1 MAELDDIVGRL
12 FGKLDGLGIAK
23 STIVLFTTDNGVEI
37 FSWPDG
43 GNIPFRGEKGTT
55 WEGGFPVPAF
65 VRWPGVIKPEPVVNA
80 VMSHEDWLPTF
91 LAAAGVPDIKQQLL
105 RGYKVGDKTFKN
117 HLDGYNFMPFFKGET
132 AKAPRREVFYFDD
145 NASLN
150 AMRYDDWKINFK
162 WTEGNLFT
170 GSIRTANVPIIV
182 NLSRDWRAAPF
193 VSLRVSASGDSQT
206 RSPTLNL
213 SSRGPGI

>member
-55 WEGGFPVPAF
+55 WEGGFRVPAF
-65 VRWPGVIKPEPVVNA
+65 VRWPGVIKPGPVVNA

-91 LAAAGVPDIKQQLL
+91 LAAAGVPDINQQLL
-105 RGYKVGDKTFKN
+105 RGYKAGDKTFKN
-117 HLDGYNFMPFFKGET
+117 HLDGYNFMP
-132 AKAPRREVFYFDD
+132 
-145 NASLN
+145 
-150 AMRYDDWKINFK
+150 
-162 WTEGNLFT
+162 
-170 GSIRTANVPIIV
+170 
-182 NLSRDWRAAPF
+182 
-193 VSLRVSASGDSQT
+193 
-206 RSPTLNL
+206 
-213 SSRGPGI
+213 SSRVKPLRPRVARSSISTTTPASTRCATTTGRSTSSGSRAISSLAL